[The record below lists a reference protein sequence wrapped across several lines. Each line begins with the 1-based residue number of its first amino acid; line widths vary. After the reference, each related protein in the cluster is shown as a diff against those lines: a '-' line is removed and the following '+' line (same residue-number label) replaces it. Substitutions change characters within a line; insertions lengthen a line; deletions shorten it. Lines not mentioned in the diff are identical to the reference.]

1 MSGGVALAA
10 GVKPELQAAVVLDF
24 DGTLAPDSSQALVQ
38 YLIEGG
44 QEFWNEVNRLT
55 TDGWDPPLAWITKLL
70 AALQSSNR
78 QLGQED
84 LRRVAT
90 GLHLYDGVP
99 QVFCHIKDV
108 FERSCEKAGFQG
120 KIGFHIVSGGLED
133 LILETPVGKHE
144 LVTTYG
150 CQLDWKGDKA
160 IGPKSVISFT
170 EKTKFLY
177 AINKGISKT
186 ELRENPQIV
195 NHLVPRTHRP
205 VPFANMIYIGDGPTD
220 IPCFSAITQQGGAA
234 IGIMNDEA
242 RRQAREAEQL
252 GKLSGEP
259 RLWNYRPRWGPFC
272 PDYRTSRDCS
282 GDSILV
288 QVLEDL
294 LSDIVTRAKGRD

>member
-10 GVKPELQAAVVLDF
+10 GVKPELQAAIVLDF
-24 DGTLAPDSSQALVQ
+24 DGTLAPDSSQALVREV
-38 YLIEGG
+38 LGKG
-44 QEFWNEVNRLT
+44 PDFWDRIDPLEQ
-55 TDGWDPPLAWITKLL
+55 DGWDRSLAWITKLL
-70 AALQSSNR
+70 DDLEESNR
-78 QLGQED
+78 KLCREGLGK
-84 LRRVAT
+84 AAA
-90 GLHLYDGVP
+90 HLPLYPGVP
-99 QVFCHIKDV
+99 QFFTHVEGAFKWFCG
-108 FERSCEKAGFQG
+108 RAGFKG
-120 KIGFHIVSGGLED
+120 ILKFHVVSGGLED
-133 LILETPVGKHE
+133 LILQTPVGKHE

-150 CQLDWKGDKA
+150 CLLDWKGDKA

-177 AINKGISKT
+177 AINKGISKK

-242 RRQAREAEQL
+242 RRQAREAEQP

-272 PDYRTSRDCS
+272 PDYTTSRDCS

-294 LSDIVTRAKGRD
+294 LSDIVTRAKGKD

>member
-1 MSGGVALAA
+1 MSGGVALATS
-10 GVKPELQAAVVLDF
+10 VKRELQAAVVLDF

-38 YLIEGG
+38 DLIGGG

-55 TDGWDPPLAWITKLL
+55 TEGWDPPLAWITKLL

-78 QLGQED
+78 QFRQED

-99 QVFCHIKDV
+99 QVFDHIKEV
-108 FERSCEKAGFQG
+108 FERSCEMAGFQG

-133 LILETPVGKHE
+133 LILQTPVGKHE

-150 CQLDWKGDKA
+150 CLLDWKGDKA

-170 EKTKFLY
+170 EKTKFVY
-177 AINKGISKT
+177 AINKGISKKQ
-186 ELRENPQIV
+186 LRTSPQSV
-195 NHLVPRTHRP
+195 NDLVPRTHRP

-220 IPCFSAITQQGGAA
+220 VPCFSAITQQGGAA
-234 IGIMNDEA
+234 IGVMNEEVRG
-242 RRQAREAEQL
+242 RRREAEEA
-252 GKLSGEP
+252 GRAPGEP
-259 RLWNYRPRWGPFC
+259 KLLNYRPRWGPFP
-272 PDYRTSRDCS
+272 PDYTTSRDCS

-294 LSDIVTRAKGRD
+294 LSDIVTRAKGKD